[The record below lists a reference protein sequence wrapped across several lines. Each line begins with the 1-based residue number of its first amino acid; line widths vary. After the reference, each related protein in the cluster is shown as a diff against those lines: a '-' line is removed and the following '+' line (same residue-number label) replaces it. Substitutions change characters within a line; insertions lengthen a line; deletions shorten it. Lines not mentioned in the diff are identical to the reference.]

1 MSRPDLNGAVWR
13 SSSYSNQEGGD
24 CVEVAD
30 GFPGVV
36 PVRDSKAPNRSALLL
51 SAACW
56 ASFID
61 QLKAADRA

>member
-1 MSRPDLNGAVWR
+1 M
-13 SSSYSNQEGGD
+13 
-24 CVEVAD
+24 EVAD